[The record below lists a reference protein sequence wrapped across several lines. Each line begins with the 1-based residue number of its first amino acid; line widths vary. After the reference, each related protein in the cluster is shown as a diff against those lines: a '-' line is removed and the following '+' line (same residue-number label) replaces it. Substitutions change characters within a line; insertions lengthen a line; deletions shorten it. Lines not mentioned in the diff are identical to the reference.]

1 MKYELRQWTDSTKT
15 EYFVKAWSNDIEVLR
30 AYMMK
35 PSIPNEEWYRLHIVD
50 MQGMDGA

>member
-35 PSIPNEEWYRLHIVD
+35 PSSPNEEWYRLHIVD